1 MVATLAL
8 KAPQMQPQQNGALQ
22 DGQVAHAPRP
32 ALLDSGTTRLAS
44 GTHDGGVPPLEM
56 HIQPLWADDLIDDA
70 EFWQTEQSFDTI
82 DIPVQG
88 SSFWVGFPEFCKE
101 SCACQ

>member
-1 MVATLAL
+1 MVTLVAL
-8 KAPQMQPQQNGALQ
+8 KAPQMQPQQDRTLQ
-22 DGQVAHAPRP
+22 DGQVAQAPRP

-44 GTHDGGVPPLEM
+44 GTHEGGVPSLEM

-70 EFWQTEQSFDTI
+70 EFGQTEQRFDTI
-82 DIPVQG
+82 DIQAQG
-88 SSFWVGFPEFCKE
+88 SSFWVGFPAFCKA